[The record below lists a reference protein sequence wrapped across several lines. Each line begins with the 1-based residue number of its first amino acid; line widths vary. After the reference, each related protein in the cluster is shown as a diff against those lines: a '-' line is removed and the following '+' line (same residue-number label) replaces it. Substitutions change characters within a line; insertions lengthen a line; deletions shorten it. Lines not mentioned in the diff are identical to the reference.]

1 MNEELEQY
9 IIDHS
14 VEELPLL
21 KQLSREANVK
31 LLHGRMVSG
40 HIQGRLL
47 SAVAHMIKPYRILE
61 IGTYVGYSAI
71 CLAEGLPENGKLIT
85 IDKDDEIEDMASSY
99 LERCDNAGKIDF
111 IIGDALKIIPGLDE
125 TFNLVFIDGDKRQYN
140 EYYDAVFDKVPSGGF
155 ILADNTLWNGKL
167 LHDVASNDHMSKG
180 LVAFNDR
187 IVNDKRVE
195 TFMLPL
201 RDGITF
207 IRKL

>member
-1 MNEELEQY
+1 
-9 IIDHS
+9 
-14 VEELPLL
+14 
-21 KQLSREANVK
+21 
-31 LLHGRMVSG
+31 
-40 HIQGRLL
+40 
-47 SAVAHMIKPYRILE
+47 
-61 IGTYVGYSAI
+61 
-71 CLAEGLPENGKLIT
+71 
-85 IDKDDEIEDMASSY
+85 MARSY
-99 LERCDNAGKIDF
+99 LERRDNAGKIDF

-167 LHDVASNDHMSKG
+167 LHDVASNDHMSRG
-180 LVAFNDR
+180 LAAFNDR